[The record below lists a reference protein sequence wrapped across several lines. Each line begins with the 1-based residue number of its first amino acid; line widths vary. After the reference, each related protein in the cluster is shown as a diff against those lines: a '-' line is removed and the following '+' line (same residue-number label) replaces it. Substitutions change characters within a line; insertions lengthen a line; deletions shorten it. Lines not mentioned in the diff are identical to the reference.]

1 MSKNIGIACDHA
13 AFEMKEFLKTELSK
27 IGYIIED
34 FGTSSS
40 ESVDYP
46 DFIHPMAKSIQQSK
60 NELGIVLCGSGNGAS
75 IAANKNKGIRS
86 AICWNE
92 ELAKQARNHNNANVL
107 SLAARFLAND
117 YALIIAKTF
126 LNAEF
131 EGGRHQRRINKIENL

>member
-13 AFEMKEFLKTELSK
+13 AFEMKEFLKIELTK
-27 IGYIIED
+27 LGYNVED
-34 FGTSSS
+34 FGTNSS

-46 DFIHPMAKSIQQSK
+46 DFIHPMTKSIQQEK

-75 IAANKNKGIRS
+75 ITANKNIGIRS
-86 AICWNE
+86 AVCWNQ

-117 YALIIAKTF
+117 YALLIAKTF
-126 LNAEF
+126 LSENF
-131 EGGRHQRRINKIENL
+131 EGGRHQRRIDKIETK